1 MPLLSGEEMA
11 FSPSAVLNIFRHRK
25 NLTCE
30 TKTFIT
36 NNKIKG
42 FKQRSIFTILKM
54 TNFIL
59 FGLLC
64 FCIAVSLGLFYSC
77 YKNAAYIKKINK
89 RISYKLWKSRLQ
101 QTIRFIVL
109 SLLLKCSNRFIIIIS
124 CRFLFCSSLSNLQL
138 TFATLLPVSLSAT
151 SSLSDYKSRLIK

>member
-54 TNFIL
+54 TNLIL

-89 RISYKLWKSRLQ
+89 RISYKLWKSRL
-101 QTIRFIVL
+101 
-109 SLLLKCSNRFIIIIS
+109 
-124 CRFLFCSSLSNLQL
+124 
-138 TFATLLPVSLSAT
+138 
-151 SSLSDYKSRLIK
+151 